1 MGCFSLAPLAVL
13 TYPQGRC
20 KTGCGDEIAIFSF
33 FFYVYIDS
41 GISLAISS
49 RSKKKKNQPFTEY
62 SASSQSKAGAAGTT
76 CEGMTHEP
84 QLVPSS
90 GWRSVG
96 SGAQSPQFETPSTE
110 LPPSPCSAFG
120 SGSFLPAPAPTLA
133 HFHTASH
140 VAWSLT
146 KLNFNYFFFFK
157 TVESSSVQLAAVAWP
172 LAAGTGAWGLFGGDE
187 AQEKENQGLGWTSRR
202 AQEQAPG

>member
-1 MGCFSLAPLAVL
+1 M
-13 TYPQGRC
+13 
-20 KTGCGDEIAIFSF
+20 
-33 FFYVYIDS
+33 
-41 GISLAISS
+41 
-49 RSKKKKNQPFTEY
+49 
-62 SASSQSKAGAAGTT
+62 GTT

-96 SGAQSPQFETPSTE
+96 SGAQSPQFEPPSTE

-140 VAWSLT
+140 VAWLLT
-146 KLNFNYFFFFK
+146 KLNFNYFFFFFFK
-157 TVESSSVQLAAVAWP
+157 PSRAAAFSWQQLPVLLQQGQERGGCLVGTRHRKRRTRGWDGQAEGHRSRLLAESLTRRRGLLAFSFHPSSAPQCPALGNATRDPSHHTCVSCAGWEHLGP
-172 LAAGTGAWGLFGGDE
+172 LFC
-187 AQEKENQGLGWTSRR
+187 R
-202 AQEQAPG
+202 